1 MSMDISDF
9 YQTFF
14 DEADELLAD
23 MEQHL
28 LVLQPEA
35 PDAEQLNAIFRAA
48 HSIKGGAGTFGFS
61 VLQETTHLM
70 ENLLDEARRGEM
82 QLNTDIINLF
92 LETKDIMQEQL
103 DAYKQSQEPD
113 AASFDYICQ
122 ALRQLALEAKGETP
136 SAVTRLSVVAKSEP
150 QDEQSRNQL
159 PRRII
164 LSRLKA
170 GEVDL
175 LEEELGHLTT
185 LTDVVKGV
193 DSLSAILPGDIAED
207 DITAVLCFVIEA
219 DQITFETVEVS
230 PKISTPPV
238 LKLAAEQAPTG
249 RVEREKT
256 TRSSEST
263 SIRVAVEKV
272 DQLIN
277 LVGELVITQSML
289 AQRSSELD
297 PVNHGDLITSM
308 GQLQRNARDL
318 QESVM
323 SIRMMPMEYVFSRYP
338 RLVRDLAGKLGKQVE
353 LTLVGSSTELDK
365 SLIERIIDPLT
376 HLVRN
381 SLDHGIE
388 LPEKR
393 LAAGKNSVG
402 NLILSAEHQGG
413 NICIEVT
420 DDGAGLNRERILAK
434 AASQGLTVSENMS
447 DDEVAMLI
455 FAPGFSTAEQV
466 TDVSGRGVGM
476 DVVKRNI
483 QEMGGHVEIQSKQGT
498 GTTIRILLPLTLA
511 ILDGMSVR
519 VADEVFILP
528 LNAVM
533 ESLQPREAINFMVI
547 TKGAGRIAEVGARF
561 VLDGMPGK
569 QMAIDAD
576 LNAGLIGEDEAKK
589 RRSEV
594 TQEADFYGSMDGA
607 SKFVRGDAIAGI
619 LIMVIN
625 VVGGLLVG
633 VLQHGMSMG
642 HAAESYTLLTIG
654 DGLVAQIPALVI
666 STAAGVIVTRVSTD
680 QDVGEQMV
688 NQLFSNPSVML
699 LSAAVLGLLGL
710 VPGMPNLV
718 FLLFT
723 AGLLGLAWWIRGREQ
738 KAPAEPKPV
747 KMAENNA
754 VVEATW
760 NDVQLEDSLGM
771 EVGYRLS
778 PMVDFQQDGELLGRI
793 RSIRKKFAQEMGFL
807 PPVVHIRDNMDLQPA
822 RYRILMKGVEIGSGD
837 AYPGRWL
844 AINPGTAAGT
854 LPGEA
859 TVDPAFGLNA
869 IWIESALKE
878 QAQIQGYTVVEAS
891 TVVATHLNHLISQH
905 AAELFGRQEAQ
916 QLLDRVAQEM
926 PKLTE
931 DLVPGVVTLTTLH
944 KVLQNLLDEKVP
956 IRDMRTI
963 LETLAEHAP
972 IQSDPHELTA
982 VVRVALGRAITQQ
995 WFPGKDEVH
1004 VIGLDT
1010 PLERLLLQALQGG
1023 GGLEPGLADRLLAQ
1037 TQEALSRQEMVG
1049 APPVLLVNHAL
1060 RPLLSRFLRRSLPQ
1074 LVVLSNLELSDNR
1087 HIRMTATIGGK

>member
-122 ALRQLALEAKGETP
+122 ALRQLALEAKDETP

-150 QDEQSRNQL
+150 QDEQSRSQS

-185 LTDVVKGV
+185 LTDVVKGA
-193 DSLSAILPGDIAED
+193 DSLSAILTGDIAED

-533 ESLQPREAINFMVI
+533 ESLQPREADLHPLAGGERVLEVRGEYLPIVELWKVFNVAGAKTEATQGIVVI
-547 TKGAGRIAEVGARF
+547 LQSGGRRYALLV
-561 VLDGMPGK
+561 D
-569 QMAIDAD
+569 Q
-576 LNAGLIGEDEAKK
+576 LIGQHQVVVKNLESNYRK
-589 RRSEV
+589 V
-594 TQEADFYGSMDGA
+594 P
-607 SKFVRGDAIAGI
+607 GI
-619 LIMVIN
+619 
-625 VVGGLLVG
+625 
-633 VLQHGMSMG
+633 S
-642 HAAESYTLLTIG
+642 AATILG
-654 DGLVAQIPALVI
+654 DGSVALIVDVSALQAI
-666 STAAGVIVTRVSTD
+666 NREQRMANTAA
-680 QDVGEQMV
+680 
-688 NQLFSNPSVML
+688 
-699 LSAAVLGLLGL
+699 
-710 VPGMPNLV
+710 
-718 FLLFT
+718 
-723 AGLLGLAWWIRGREQ
+723 
-738 KAPAEPKPV
+738 
-747 KMAENNA
+747 
-754 VVEATW
+754 
-760 NDVQLEDSLGM
+760 
-771 EVGYRLS
+771 
-778 PMVDFQQDGELLGRI
+778 
-793 RSIRKKFAQEMGFL
+793 
-807 PPVVHIRDNMDLQPA
+807 
-822 RYRILMKGVEIGSGD
+822 
-837 AYPGRWL
+837 
-844 AINPGTAAGT
+844 
-854 LPGEA
+854 
-859 TVDPAFGLNA
+859 
-869 IWIESALKE
+869 
-878 QAQIQGYTVVEAS
+878 
-891 TVVATHLNHLISQH
+891 
-905 AAELFGRQEAQ
+905 
-916 QLLDRVAQEM
+916 
-926 PKLTE
+926 
-931 DLVPGVVTLTTLH
+931 
-944 KVLQNLLDEKVP
+944 
-956 IRDMRTI
+956 
-963 LETLAEHAP
+963 
-972 IQSDPHELTA
+972 
-982 VVRVALGRAITQQ
+982 
-995 WFPGKDEVH
+995 
-1004 VIGLDT
+1004 
-1010 PLERLLLQALQGG
+1010 
-1023 GGLEPGLADRLLAQ
+1023 
-1037 TQEALSRQEMVG
+1037 
-1049 APPVLLVNHAL
+1049 
-1060 RPLLSRFLRRSLPQ
+1060 
-1074 LVVLSNLELSDNR
+1074 
-1087 HIRMTATIGGK
+1087 

>member
-122 ALRQLALEAKGETP
+122 VLRQLALEAKGETP
-136 SAVTRLSVVAKSEP
+136 SAVPRLSVVAKSEP
-150 QDEQSRNQL
+150 QDEQSRSQS

-185 LTDVVKGV
+185 LTDVVKGA

-533 ESLQPREAINFMVI
+533 ESLQPREADLHPLAGGERVLEVRGEYLPIVELWKVFNVAGAKTEATQGIVVI
-547 TKGAGRIAEVGARF
+547 LQSGGRRYALQV
-561 VLDGMPGK
+561 D
-569 QMAIDAD
+569 Q
-576 LNAGLIGEDEAKK
+576 LIGQHQVVVKNLESNYRK
-589 RRSEV
+589 V
-594 TQEADFYGSMDGA
+594 P
-607 SKFVRGDAIAGI
+607 GI
-619 LIMVIN
+619 
-625 VVGGLLVG
+625 
-633 VLQHGMSMG
+633 S
-642 HAAESYTLLTIG
+642 AATILG
-654 DGLVAQIPALVI
+654 DGSVALIVDVSALQAI
-666 STAAGVIVTRVSTD
+666 NREQRMANTAA
-680 QDVGEQMV
+680 
-688 NQLFSNPSVML
+688 
-699 LSAAVLGLLGL
+699 
-710 VPGMPNLV
+710 
-718 FLLFT
+718 
-723 AGLLGLAWWIRGREQ
+723 
-738 KAPAEPKPV
+738 
-747 KMAENNA
+747 
-754 VVEATW
+754 
-760 NDVQLEDSLGM
+760 
-771 EVGYRLS
+771 
-778 PMVDFQQDGELLGRI
+778 
-793 RSIRKKFAQEMGFL
+793 
-807 PPVVHIRDNMDLQPA
+807 
-822 RYRILMKGVEIGSGD
+822 
-837 AYPGRWL
+837 
-844 AINPGTAAGT
+844 
-854 LPGEA
+854 
-859 TVDPAFGLNA
+859 
-869 IWIESALKE
+869 
-878 QAQIQGYTVVEAS
+878 
-891 TVVATHLNHLISQH
+891 
-905 AAELFGRQEAQ
+905 
-916 QLLDRVAQEM
+916 
-926 PKLTE
+926 
-931 DLVPGVVTLTTLH
+931 
-944 KVLQNLLDEKVP
+944 
-956 IRDMRTI
+956 
-963 LETLAEHAP
+963 
-972 IQSDPHELTA
+972 
-982 VVRVALGRAITQQ
+982 
-995 WFPGKDEVH
+995 
-1004 VIGLDT
+1004 
-1010 PLERLLLQALQGG
+1010 
-1023 GGLEPGLADRLLAQ
+1023 
-1037 TQEALSRQEMVG
+1037 
-1049 APPVLLVNHAL
+1049 
-1060 RPLLSRFLRRSLPQ
+1060 
-1074 LVVLSNLELSDNR
+1074 
-1087 HIRMTATIGGK
+1087 

>member
-136 SAVTRLSVVAKSEP
+136 SAVTQLSVVAKSEP
-150 QDEQSRNQL
+150 QDEQSRSQS

-185 LTDVVKGV
+185 LTDVVKGA

-230 PKISTPPV
+230 PKIATPPV

-533 ESLQPREAINFMVI
+533 ESLQPREADLHPL
-547 TKGAGRIAEVGARF
+547 AGGER
-561 VLDGMPGK
+561 VL
-569 QMAIDAD
+569 
-576 LNAGLIGEDEAKK
+576 E
-589 RRSEV
+589 
-594 TQEADFYGSMDGA
+594 
-607 SKFVRGDAIAGI
+607 VRGEYLPIVELWKVFNVAGAKTEATQG
-619 LIMVIN
+619 IMVILQS
-625 VVGGLLVG
+625 GGRRYALLVDQLIG
-633 VLQHGMSMG
+633 QHQVVVKNLESNYRKVPGIS
-642 HAAESYTLLTIG
+642 AATILG
-654 DGLVAQIPALVI
+654 DGSVALIVDVSALQAI
-666 STAAGVIVTRVSTD
+666 NREQRMANTAA
-680 QDVGEQMV
+680 
-688 NQLFSNPSVML
+688 
-699 LSAAVLGLLGL
+699 
-710 VPGMPNLV
+710 
-718 FLLFT
+718 
-723 AGLLGLAWWIRGREQ
+723 
-738 KAPAEPKPV
+738 
-747 KMAENNA
+747 
-754 VVEATW
+754 
-760 NDVQLEDSLGM
+760 
-771 EVGYRLS
+771 
-778 PMVDFQQDGELLGRI
+778 
-793 RSIRKKFAQEMGFL
+793 
-807 PPVVHIRDNMDLQPA
+807 
-822 RYRILMKGVEIGSGD
+822 
-837 AYPGRWL
+837 
-844 AINPGTAAGT
+844 
-854 LPGEA
+854 
-859 TVDPAFGLNA
+859 
-869 IWIESALKE
+869 
-878 QAQIQGYTVVEAS
+878 
-891 TVVATHLNHLISQH
+891 
-905 AAELFGRQEAQ
+905 
-916 QLLDRVAQEM
+916 
-926 PKLTE
+926 
-931 DLVPGVVTLTTLH
+931 
-944 KVLQNLLDEKVP
+944 
-956 IRDMRTI
+956 
-963 LETLAEHAP
+963 
-972 IQSDPHELTA
+972 
-982 VVRVALGRAITQQ
+982 
-995 WFPGKDEVH
+995 
-1004 VIGLDT
+1004 
-1010 PLERLLLQALQGG
+1010 
-1023 GGLEPGLADRLLAQ
+1023 
-1037 TQEALSRQEMVG
+1037 
-1049 APPVLLVNHAL
+1049 
-1060 RPLLSRFLRRSLPQ
+1060 
-1074 LVVLSNLELSDNR
+1074 
-1087 HIRMTATIGGK
+1087 

>member
-122 ALRQLALEAKGETP
+122 ALRQLALEAKDETP

-150 QDEQSRNQL
+150 QDEQSRSQS

-185 LTDVVKGV
+185 LTDVVKGA

-219 DQITFETVEVS
+219 DQITFETVDVS

-476 DVVKRNI
+476 YVVKRNI

-533 ESLQPREAINFMVI
+533 ESLQPREADLHPLAGGERVLEVRGEYLPIVELWKVFNVAGAKTEATQGIVVI
-547 TKGAGRIAEVGARF
+547 LQSGGRRYALLV
-561 VLDGMPGK
+561 D
-569 QMAIDAD
+569 Q
-576 LNAGLIGEDEAKK
+576 LIGQHQVVVKNLESNYRK
-589 RRSEV
+589 V
-594 TQEADFYGSMDGA
+594 P
-607 SKFVRGDAIAGI
+607 GI
-619 LIMVIN
+619 
-625 VVGGLLVG
+625 
-633 VLQHGMSMG
+633 S
-642 HAAESYTLLTIG
+642 AATILG
-654 DGLVAQIPALVI
+654 DGSVALIVDVSALQAI
-666 STAAGVIVTRVSTD
+666 NREQRMANTAA
-680 QDVGEQMV
+680 
-688 NQLFSNPSVML
+688 
-699 LSAAVLGLLGL
+699 
-710 VPGMPNLV
+710 
-718 FLLFT
+718 
-723 AGLLGLAWWIRGREQ
+723 
-738 KAPAEPKPV
+738 
-747 KMAENNA
+747 
-754 VVEATW
+754 
-760 NDVQLEDSLGM
+760 
-771 EVGYRLS
+771 
-778 PMVDFQQDGELLGRI
+778 
-793 RSIRKKFAQEMGFL
+793 
-807 PPVVHIRDNMDLQPA
+807 
-822 RYRILMKGVEIGSGD
+822 
-837 AYPGRWL
+837 
-844 AINPGTAAGT
+844 
-854 LPGEA
+854 
-859 TVDPAFGLNA
+859 
-869 IWIESALKE
+869 
-878 QAQIQGYTVVEAS
+878 
-891 TVVATHLNHLISQH
+891 
-905 AAELFGRQEAQ
+905 
-916 QLLDRVAQEM
+916 
-926 PKLTE
+926 
-931 DLVPGVVTLTTLH
+931 
-944 KVLQNLLDEKVP
+944 
-956 IRDMRTI
+956 
-963 LETLAEHAP
+963 
-972 IQSDPHELTA
+972 
-982 VVRVALGRAITQQ
+982 
-995 WFPGKDEVH
+995 
-1004 VIGLDT
+1004 
-1010 PLERLLLQALQGG
+1010 
-1023 GGLEPGLADRLLAQ
+1023 
-1037 TQEALSRQEMVG
+1037 
-1049 APPVLLVNHAL
+1049 
-1060 RPLLSRFLRRSLPQ
+1060 
-1074 LVVLSNLELSDNR
+1074 
-1087 HIRMTATIGGK
+1087 

>member
-122 ALRQLALEAKGETP
+122 ALRQLTLEAKGETP

-150 QDEQSRNQL
+150 QDEQNRSQL

-170 GEVDL
+170 GEVDV

-185 LTDVVKGV
+185 LTDVVKGA

-533 ESLQPREAINFMVI
+533 ESLQPREADLHPLAGGERVLEVRGEYLPIVELWKVFNVAGAKTEATQGIVVI
-547 TKGAGRIAEVGARF
+547 LQSGGRRYALLV
-561 VLDGMPGK
+561 D
-569 QMAIDAD
+569 Q
-576 LNAGLIGEDEAKK
+576 LIGQHQVVVKNLESNYRK
-589 RRSEV
+589 V
-594 TQEADFYGSMDGA
+594 P
-607 SKFVRGDAIAGI
+607 GI
-619 LIMVIN
+619 
-625 VVGGLLVG
+625 
-633 VLQHGMSMG
+633 S
-642 HAAESYTLLTIG
+642 AATILG
-654 DGLVAQIPALVI
+654 DGSVALIVDVSALQAI
-666 STAAGVIVTRVSTD
+666 NREQRMANTAA
-680 QDVGEQMV
+680 
-688 NQLFSNPSVML
+688 
-699 LSAAVLGLLGL
+699 
-710 VPGMPNLV
+710 
-718 FLLFT
+718 
-723 AGLLGLAWWIRGREQ
+723 
-738 KAPAEPKPV
+738 
-747 KMAENNA
+747 
-754 VVEATW
+754 
-760 NDVQLEDSLGM
+760 
-771 EVGYRLS
+771 
-778 PMVDFQQDGELLGRI
+778 
-793 RSIRKKFAQEMGFL
+793 
-807 PPVVHIRDNMDLQPA
+807 
-822 RYRILMKGVEIGSGD
+822 
-837 AYPGRWL
+837 
-844 AINPGTAAGT
+844 
-854 LPGEA
+854 
-859 TVDPAFGLNA
+859 
-869 IWIESALKE
+869 
-878 QAQIQGYTVVEAS
+878 
-891 TVVATHLNHLISQH
+891 
-905 AAELFGRQEAQ
+905 
-916 QLLDRVAQEM
+916 
-926 PKLTE
+926 
-931 DLVPGVVTLTTLH
+931 
-944 KVLQNLLDEKVP
+944 
-956 IRDMRTI
+956 
-963 LETLAEHAP
+963 
-972 IQSDPHELTA
+972 
-982 VVRVALGRAITQQ
+982 
-995 WFPGKDEVH
+995 
-1004 VIGLDT
+1004 
-1010 PLERLLLQALQGG
+1010 
-1023 GGLEPGLADRLLAQ
+1023 
-1037 TQEALSRQEMVG
+1037 
-1049 APPVLLVNHAL
+1049 
-1060 RPLLSRFLRRSLPQ
+1060 
-1074 LVVLSNLELSDNR
+1074 
-1087 HIRMTATIGGK
+1087 

>member
-122 ALRQLALEAKGETP
+122 ALRQLALEAKDETP

-150 QDEQSRNQL
+150 QDEQSRSQS

-185 LTDVVKGV
+185 LTDVVKGA

-219 DQITFETVEVS
+219 DQITFETVDVS
-230 PKISTPPV
+230 PKISTPPM

-533 ESLQPREAINFMVI
+533 ESLQPREADLHPLAGGERVLEVRGEYLPIVELWKVFNVAGAKTEATQGIVVI
-547 TKGAGRIAEVGARF
+547 LQSGGRRYALLV
-561 VLDGMPGK
+561 D
-569 QMAIDAD
+569 Q
-576 LNAGLIGEDEAKK
+576 LIGQHQVVVKNLESNYRK
-589 RRSEV
+589 V
-594 TQEADFYGSMDGA
+594 P
-607 SKFVRGDAIAGI
+607 GI
-619 LIMVIN
+619 
-625 VVGGLLVG
+625 
-633 VLQHGMSMG
+633 S
-642 HAAESYTLLTIG
+642 AATILG
-654 DGLVAQIPALVI
+654 DGSVALIVDVSALQAI
-666 STAAGVIVTRVSTD
+666 NREQRMANTAA
-680 QDVGEQMV
+680 
-688 NQLFSNPSVML
+688 
-699 LSAAVLGLLGL
+699 
-710 VPGMPNLV
+710 
-718 FLLFT
+718 
-723 AGLLGLAWWIRGREQ
+723 
-738 KAPAEPKPV
+738 
-747 KMAENNA
+747 
-754 VVEATW
+754 
-760 NDVQLEDSLGM
+760 
-771 EVGYRLS
+771 
-778 PMVDFQQDGELLGRI
+778 
-793 RSIRKKFAQEMGFL
+793 
-807 PPVVHIRDNMDLQPA
+807 
-822 RYRILMKGVEIGSGD
+822 
-837 AYPGRWL
+837 
-844 AINPGTAAGT
+844 
-854 LPGEA
+854 
-859 TVDPAFGLNA
+859 
-869 IWIESALKE
+869 
-878 QAQIQGYTVVEAS
+878 
-891 TVVATHLNHLISQH
+891 
-905 AAELFGRQEAQ
+905 
-916 QLLDRVAQEM
+916 
-926 PKLTE
+926 
-931 DLVPGVVTLTTLH
+931 
-944 KVLQNLLDEKVP
+944 
-956 IRDMRTI
+956 
-963 LETLAEHAP
+963 
-972 IQSDPHELTA
+972 
-982 VVRVALGRAITQQ
+982 
-995 WFPGKDEVH
+995 
-1004 VIGLDT
+1004 
-1010 PLERLLLQALQGG
+1010 
-1023 GGLEPGLADRLLAQ
+1023 
-1037 TQEALSRQEMVG
+1037 
-1049 APPVLLVNHAL
+1049 
-1060 RPLLSRFLRRSLPQ
+1060 
-1074 LVVLSNLELSDNR
+1074 
-1087 HIRMTATIGGK
+1087 